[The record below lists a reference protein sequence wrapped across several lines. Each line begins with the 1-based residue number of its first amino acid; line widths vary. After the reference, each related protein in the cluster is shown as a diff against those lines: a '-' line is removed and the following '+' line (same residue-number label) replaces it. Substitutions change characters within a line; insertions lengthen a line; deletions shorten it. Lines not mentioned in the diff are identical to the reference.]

1 MRSPE
6 PSSAV
11 AIWVLSFISRLWRRC
26 RGPLLRLIISRLTV
40 QAWTSAG
47 WRASEGNLYHR
58 QQRSSIPNRYLRG
71 GAVACANICSAGCPI
86 CIGACMNTGRRL
98 YLPLEHHLRG
108 RSEEHTSE
116 LQSLMRISYAVLC
129 LKKQTTHNT

>member
-1 MRSPE
+1 MTENQALESCDSGLCVAADGILIAIKMRSPE

-47 WRASEGNLYHR
+47 WRASEGTPYHR

-86 CIGACMNTGRRL
+86 CFG
-98 YLPLEHHLRG
+98 
-108 RSEEHTSE
+108 SEEHTSY
-116 LQSLMRISYAVLC
+116 L
-129 LKKQTTHNT
+129 

>member
-1 MRSPE
+1 MTENQALESCDSGLCVAADGILIAIKMRSPE

-47 WRASEGNLYHR
+47 WRASEGTLYHR
-58 QQRSSIPNRYLRG
+58 QQRSSKIGRASCRERVCQYVELAG
-71 GAVACANICSAGCPI
+71 GAGS
-86 CIGACMNTGRRL
+86 
-98 YLPLEHHLRG
+98 
-108 RSEEHTSE
+108 
-116 LQSLMRISYAVLC
+116 
-129 LKKQTTHNT
+129 LKKK

>member
-1 MRSPE
+1 MTENQALESCDSGLCVAADGILIAIKMRSPE

-58 QQRSSIPNRYLRG
+58 QQRPSIRNRYLRG
-71 GAVACANICSAGCPI
+71 GRVTK
-86 CIGACMNTGRRL
+86 TGKAS
-98 YLPLEHHLRG
+98 G
-108 RSEEHTSE
+108 GG
-116 LQSLMRISYAVLC
+116 
-129 LKKQTTHNT
+129 